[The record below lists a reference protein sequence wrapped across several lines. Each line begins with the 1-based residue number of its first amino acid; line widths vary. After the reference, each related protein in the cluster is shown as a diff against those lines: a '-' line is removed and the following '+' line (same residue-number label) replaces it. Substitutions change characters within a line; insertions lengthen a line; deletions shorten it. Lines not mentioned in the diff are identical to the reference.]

1 MMNIFLQLVII
12 LMLAVNTTLQY
23 LIYVK
28 ETPIIKDNP
37 ITITEPDVI
46 FSNNPYYGIIAFV
59 AGVSIILLCIYF
71 TGKSDDGGD
80 FLKTVSK
87 NTEET
92 MVLCSDLISGEIK
105 AVIDA
110 SELKILTKISEL
122 HTTKTLN
129 SPLIETLEHIKTV
142 LSDA

>member
-1 MMNIFLQLVII
+1 
-12 LMLAVNTTLQY
+12 MLAVNTTLQY

-28 ETPIIKDNP
+28 ETPIAV
-37 ITITEPDVI
+37 EPEVVFKVI
-46 FSNNPYYGIIAFV
+46 EPEVVFNNTPYYGIIAFV
-59 AGVSIILLCIYF
+59 AGVGIIILLCIY
-71 TGKSDDGGD
+71 TGKPDDAG
-80 FLKTVSK
+80 FLKMVSK

-122 HTTKTLN
+122 HTNQTLN
-129 SPLIETLEHIKTV
+129 GPLIETLERIKTV
-142 LSDA
+142 LDA